1 MILRKREREREI
13 ETEKESD
20 QAKPPG
26 TSAPT
31 QAWARQAS
39 RHLEHAAAGEEKETE
54 AENDIEKEKETE
66 TEEERGRD
74 EAATRPRRSPFLE
87 FLCQKSS
94 SYTHAQHTRVCNSY
108 VNGGG
113 TRPRRGRGRTPC

>member
-1 MILRKREREREI
+1 MRKREREREI
-13 ETEKESD
+13 ETEKESE

-74 EAATRPRRSPFLE
+74 EAADEPRFD
-87 FLCQKSS
+87 KSS
-94 SYTHAQHTRVCNSY
+94 VKNHHHTHTPTHPY
-108 VNGGG
+108 VIYMILLRRDNFPDQIFII
-113 TRPRRGRGRTPC
+113 PR